1 MPAKVTIYTT
11 QFCPYCIRARM
22 LLDEKGVEYEDF
34 RVDLDAS
41 LRQEMVKL
49 SKRHT
54 VPQIWIGERHIGG
67 FTDLSVLERT
77 GTLNSLLEME

>member
-1 MPAKVTIYTT
+1 
-11 QFCPYCIRARM
+11 M

>member
-11 QFCPYCIRARM
+11 QFCPYCIRTRM

-49 SKRHT
+49 SERHT

>member
-1 MPAKVTIYTT
+1 
-11 QFCPYCIRARM
+11 M

-49 SKRHT
+49 SERHT